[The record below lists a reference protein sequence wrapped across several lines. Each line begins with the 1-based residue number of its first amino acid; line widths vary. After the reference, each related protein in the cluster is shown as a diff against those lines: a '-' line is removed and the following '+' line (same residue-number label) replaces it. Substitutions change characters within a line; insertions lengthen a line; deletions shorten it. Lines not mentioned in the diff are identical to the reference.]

1 MASQYATGKVNRD
14 LESVVSAIPK
24 LYIHNIVLV
33 LVLCKISLIIFY
45 FFMMVQTFK
54 SVNI

>member
-45 FFMMVQTFK
+45 FFMMVQNFK